1 MIKINFSFF
10 CDNIEKNKVILESSY
25 FFKDIFS
32 FKNIAVVG
40 LSPNPV
46 RPSNYVSKYMLENG
60 YNIIPVNPGYKS
72 IFNLECFPSL
82 DSIPYSIDIVNVFR
96 NSKYVLPIIKDAL
109 FIKSKVI
116 WLQDGI
122 ESNEGKILAL
132 KSGVKFVSNDC
143 ILRRH
148 RSL

>member
-1 MIKINFSFF
+1 M
-10 CDNIEKNKVILESSY
+10 DNS

-32 FKNIAVVG
+32 FKDIAVVG
-40 LSPNPV
+40 LSPNPA
-46 RPSNYVSKYMLENG
+46 RPSYYVSKYMLENG
-60 YNIIPVNPGYKS
+60 YNIIPVNPVHKS
-72 IFNLECFPSL
+72 IFDIKCFSSL
-82 DSIPYSIDIVNVFR
+82 SRIPYSIDIVNVFR
-96 NSKYVLPIIKDAL
+96 NSKYVLQIIKDAL
-109 FIKSKVI
+109 LIKSKVI
-116 WLQDGI
+116 WLQDGV

>member
-1 MIKINFSFF
+1 M
-10 CDNIEKNKVILESSY
+10 DNS

-72 IFNLECFPSL
+72 IFNIECFPSL
-82 DSIPYSIDIVNVFR
+82 DSIPHSIDIVNVFR
-96 NSKYVLPIIKDAL
+96 NSKYVLPIIKEAL

-116 WLQDGI
+116 WLQDGV

>member
-1 MIKINFSFF
+1 M
-10 CDNIEKNKVILESSY
+10 DNS

-32 FKNIAVVG
+32 FKDIAVVG
-40 LSPNPV
+40 LSPNPS

-82 DSIPYSIDIVNVFR
+82 DSIPCSIDIVNVFR

-122 ESNEGKILAL
+122 ESEEGKILAQ

-148 RSL
+148 RSI

>member
-1 MIKINFSFF
+1 M
-10 CDNIEKNKVILESSY
+10 DNS

-109 FIKSKVI
+109 FIKPKVI

-122 ESNEGKILAL
+122 ESNEGKILAQ

>member
-1 MIKINFSFF
+1 MDGS
-10 CDNIEKNKVILESSY
+10 

-32 FKNIAVVG
+32 YKNIAVVG
-40 LSPNPV
+40 LSPNPA
-46 RPSNYVSKYMLENG
+46 RPSNYVSKYMLENSF
-60 YNIIPVNPGYKS
+60 NIIPVNPGYKS
-72 IFNLECFPSL
+72 IFNIECFPSL

-109 FIKSKVI
+109 FMKSKVI
-116 WLQDGI
+116 WLQDGV

>member
-1 MIKINFSFF
+1 M
-10 CDNIEKNKVILESSY
+10 DNS

-82 DSIPYSIDIVNVFR
+82 DRIPHSIDIVNVFR
-96 NSKYVLPIIKDAL
+96 NSKYVLPIIKEAL

-116 WLQDGI
+116 WLQDGV

>member
-1 MIKINFSFF
+1 MDDS
-10 CDNIEKNKVILESSY
+10 

-40 LSPNPV
+40 LSPNSA

-72 IFNLECFPSL
+72 IFNIECFPSL

-96 NSKYVLPIIKDAL
+96 NSKYVLPIIKDAI

-116 WLQDGI
+116 WLQDGGI
-122 ESNEGKILAL
+122 SNEGKILAQ
-132 KSGVKFVSNDC
+132 KSGVKFVYNDC

-148 RSL
+148 RRL

>member
-1 MIKINFSFF
+1 M
-10 CDNIEKNKVILESSY
+10 DNS

-82 DSIPYSIDIVNVFR
+82 DSIPHSIDIVNVFR

-132 KSGVKFVSNDC
+132 KSGVKYVFNDC

>member
-1 MIKINFSFF
+1 MVGYN
-10 CDNIEKNKVILESSY
+10 EKK
-25 FFKDIFS
+25 FFKDIFEL
-32 FKNIAVVG
+32 KNIAVVG
-40 LSPNPV
+40 LSPNPA

-60 YNIIPVNPGYKS
+60 YNIIPVNPGHKS
-72 IFNLECFPSL
+72 IFDIECYPSL
-82 DSIPYSIDIVNVFR
+82 DRIPHSIDIVNVFR

-109 FIKSKVI
+109 FMKSKVI
-116 WLQDGI
+116 WLQDGV

-143 ILRRH
+143 ISRRH

>member
-1 MIKINFSFF
+1 MVGYN
-10 CDNIEKNKVILESSY
+10 EKK
-25 FFKDIFS
+25 FFKDIFEL
-32 FKNIAVVG
+32 KNIAVVG
-40 LSPNPV
+40 LSPNPA

-60 YNIIPVNPGYKS
+60 YNIVPVNPGHNS
-72 IFNLECFPSL
+72 IFNIECFPSL

-109 FIKSKVI
+109 LIKSKVI
-116 WLQDGI
+116 WLQDGV

-132 KSGVKFVSNDC
+132 KSGIKFVSNDC

>member
-1 MIKINFSFF
+1 MDDS
-10 CDNIEKNKVILESSY
+10 

-40 LSPNPV
+40 LSPNSA

-72 IFNLECFPSL
+72 IFNIECFPSL

-96 NSKYVLPIIKDAL
+96 NSKYVLPIIKDAIL
-109 FIKSKVI
+109 INSKVI

-132 KSGVKFVSNDC
+132 KSGIKFVSNDC

>member
-1 MIKINFSFF
+1 M
-10 CDNIEKNKVILESSY
+10 DNS

-122 ESNEGKILAL
+122 ESNEGKILAQ
-132 KSGVKFVSNDC
+132 KSGVKFVFNDC
-143 ILRRH
+143 ILRIH

>member
-1 MIKINFSFF
+1 MDDS
-10 CDNIEKNKVILESSY
+10 

-40 LSPNPV
+40 LSPNSA

-72 IFNLECFPSL
+72 IFNIECFPSL

-116 WLQDGI
+116 WLQDGVI
-122 ESNEGKILAL
+122 SNEGKILAQ
-132 KSGVKFVSNDC
+132 KRGVKFVYNDC

-148 RSL
+148 RRL

>member
-1 MIKINFSFF
+1 MIAYNENRFF
-10 CDNIEKNKVILESSY
+10 E
-25 FFKDIFS
+25 DIFEL
-32 FKNIAVVG
+32 KNIAVVG
-40 LSPNPV
+40 LSPNPA

-60 YNIIPVNPGYKS
+60 YNIIPVNPGHKS
-72 IFNLECFPSL
+72 IFNIECFPSL
-82 DSIPYSIDIVNVFR
+82 DSIPHSIDIVNVFR
-96 NSKYVLPIIKDAL
+96 NSKYVLPIIQDAL

-143 ILRRH
+143 ILRRQ

>member
-1 MIKINFSFF
+1 M
-10 CDNIEKNKVILESSY
+10 DNS

-40 LSPNPV
+40 LSPDPA

-72 IFNLECFPSL
+72 IFDIECFSSL
-82 DSIPYSIDIVNVFR
+82 DKIPHSIDIVNVFR
-96 NSKYVLPIIKDAL
+96 NSKYVLQIIKDAL

-116 WLQDGI
+116 WLQDGV

>member
-1 MIKINFSFF
+1 M
-10 CDNIEKNKVILESSY
+10 DNP

-32 FKNIAVVG
+32 FKDIAVVG
-40 LSPNPV
+40 LSPNPA

-72 IFNLECFPSL
+72 IFDIECFPSL

-96 NSKYVLPIIKDAL
+96 NSKYVLPIIKEAL

-116 WLQDGI
+116 WLQDGV

>member
-1 MIKINFSFF
+1 MDGS
-10 CDNIEKNKVILESSY
+10 

-32 FKNIAVVG
+32 YKDIAVVG
-40 LSPNPV
+40 LSPKLA

-60 YNIIPVNPGYKS
+60 YNIIPVNPGHKS
-72 IFNLECFPSL
+72 IFNIDCFPSL
-82 DSIPYSIDIVNVFR
+82 DRIPHSIDIVNVFR

-122 ESNEGKILAL
+122 ESNEGKIIAQ

-143 ILRRH
+143 ILRRY